1 MDGPRCVGGRVA
13 DADGMG
19 APRAAGTALE
29 RNHKTMGSPK
39 MTKLIKTE
47 AKLRKA
53 PPLCRNDQ
61 GSLQVTTTDD
71 DMMKNLFGMKTRV
84 SANGPLRT
92 KQTLLEHTRMSG
104 H

>member
-29 RNHKTMGSPK
+29 QNHKTMGPPK

-53 PPLCRNDQ
+53 PPLCRDALWVRLYHATGKGF
-61 GSLQVTTTDD
+61 GSGRL
-71 DMMKNLFGMKTRV
+71 K
-84 SANGPLRT
+84 
-92 KQTLLEHTRMSG
+92 
-104 H
+104 